1 MEKLKYAVSNHME
14 GFEIEKTDYSRY
26 ETSFRRWLVSEVEL
40 GHMTISEA
48 AERFN
53 FDKLNFSAVF
63 NVWRLRYSSKIH
75 LALQAMT
82 PEELTELKKLQQRI
96 KELEGQLEAAQI
108 KNVLTEVMIDIAEEQ
123 FKIDI
128 RKKSGPKQ

>member
-40 GHMTISEA
+40 GHMSIGQA
-48 AERFN
+48 AERFK
-53 FDKLNFSAVF
+53 FDKLNFPAVF
-63 NVWRLRYSSKIH
+63 KGWKLKYSPKIH

-82 PEELTELKKLQQRI
+82 PEELTEFNKLQKRI
-96 KELEGQLEAAQI
+96 KELEEQLESAQI

>member
-14 GFEIEKTDYSRY
+14 GFEIKKTDYSRY

-40 GHMTISEA
+40 GHMSVSEA

-53 FDKLNFSAVF
+53 FDKLSFSGVY
-63 NVWRLRYSSKIH
+63 NVWRHRYSSKIH

-82 PEELTELKKLQQRI
+82 PEELTELKKLQERI
-96 KELEGQLEAAQI
+96 KELEKQLEAAQI
-108 KNVLTEVMIDIAEEQ
+108 KNVLTESMIDIAEEQ
-123 FKIDI
+123 FKIEI

>member
-1 MEKLKYAVSNHME
+1 MEKLKYALSNHME

-40 GHMTISEA
+40 GHMSISEA
-48 AERFN
+48 SQRFN
-53 FDKLNFSAVF
+53 FDKLIFPGIF
-63 NVWRLRYSSKIH
+63 KRWMLKYSSKIH
-75 LALQAMT
+75 VALQSMT
-82 PEELTELKKLQQRI
+82 PEELTELKKLQERI
-96 KELEGQLEAAQI
+96 KELEKQLEAAQI

-123 FKIDI
+123 LKIDI